1 MGPQGGREGGQG
13 RRSGWEGLVPRPRR
27 TETGRREHGW
37 GWGRGPAGMGS
48 PVALPQPGPGLPLT
62 QPHGDR
68 GLSPDSQCGRRL
80 RLRRQGRGWEAGALR
95 QRLRL
100 RPAARG
106 GGSWQEEAAA
116 VLRLKSTETAGDEST
131 AQARCG
137 RAVRTSGAEPGHPP
151 SPGNRAARGG
161 QPLPLPRPSNGGG
174 RCGRGEQS
182 L

>member
-1 MGPQGGREGGQG
+1 MVGEAWPRGHRG
-13 RRSGWEGLVPRPRR
+13 RRPA
-27 TETGRREHGW
+27 EHGW
-37 GWGRGPAGMGS
+37 GWGRGPAGKGS
-48 PVALPQPGPGLPLT
+48 SVALPQPGPGLPLT

-100 RPAARG
+100 RPAAPGRRVLA
-106 GGSWQEEAAA
+106 EAAA
-116 VLRLKSTETAGDEST
+116 VSGLKAPRLRGTRALRRRDAAG
-131 AQARCG
+131 
-137 RAVRTSGAEPGHPP
+137 AVRTSGAEPGHPP
-151 SPGNRAARGG
+151 SPGNRAARSG

-174 RCGRGEQS
+174 RCERGEQS